1 MTAAEN
7 NIHIL
12 LIEAAPRYWNVS
24 GLNNDRAFEISSSI
38 LYEKSPNHQFGY
50 IAFRKQMFSIIS
62 RLHTF
67 GSEGLRYFGHI
78 RRTKAFVQTTKAAP
92 ASLHSGEYEQTQEA
106 MTGIHAAASQL
117 ISTSQEYVN
126 ILQVD
131 PTKRKVPS
139 RARRGALIC
148 LHVFVPY
155 LLDKMLVQ
163 LEHELQAE
171 TVRPRAPQT
180 RDWTLT
186 SFFRERA
193 QWALGRLTETQR
205 RTLLHGTYVLRQ
217 GVTFA
222 HRLHV
227 ALFYINGAFYH
238 LGKRVSGISYLRVRG
253 LPGDDRAVRTSYK
266 LLGAVSLLQLALT
279 VALQINNFRQ
289 RQRARQEWKQY
300 RNLASSG
307 SSSLDPLAARTSRCV
322 LCLEERRHSTATPC
336 GHLFCWECII
346 EWCNTKGTGGSKT
359 PKKPY
364 QDNVRN
370 ASCIRVRQN
379 AGRQRLEGFTS
390 ATRFCESDAESRW
403 EQQSNLQYSPCKLKL
418 DSIKCK
424 STSSAIASDLILK
437 QRNLN
442 SRAEM
447 PLHYPQGTGG
457 SKTPKKP
464 YQDKS
469 DAVVEALVHVEAA
482 QDKEECTKTT
492 DLGPRLHGKQSEKK
506 GLYSLD
512 SDDVQKLPCP
522 QSL

>member
-1 MTAAEN
+1 MP
-7 NIHIL
+7 L
-12 LIEAAPRYWNVS
+12 
-24 GLNNDRAFEISSSI
+24 
-38 LYEKSPNHQFGY
+38 Q
-50 IAFRKQMFSIIS
+50 
-62 RLHTF
+62 
-67 GSEGLRYFGHI
+67 
-78 RRTKAFVQTTKAAP
+78 P
-92 ASLHSGEYEQTQEA
+92 ANQP
-106 MTGIHAAASQL
+106 QL
-117 ISTSQEYVN
+117 IRSTQKDDYYQNCLRNNANEAFQTLAGSKKWLEWRKEIELLSDLAYYCLTTFSGFQTLGEEYVN

-155 LLDKMLVQ
+155 LLDKMLVR

-171 TVRPRAPQT
+171 TVGPRAPQT
-180 RDWTLT
+180 RDWNLT

-193 QWALGRLTETQR
+193 QWAVGRLTETQR

-307 SSSLDPLAARTSRCV
+307 SPLDPLAARTSRCV

-336 GHLFCWECII
+336 GHLFCWECIT
-346 EWCNTKGTGGSKT
+346 EWCNTK
-359 PKKPY
+359 
-364 QDNVRN
+364 
-370 ASCIRVRQN
+370 
-379 AGRQRLEGFTS
+379 
-390 ATRFCESDAESRW
+390 
-403 EQQSNLQYSPCKLKL
+403 
-418 DSIKCK
+418 
-424 STSSAIASDLILK
+424 
-437 QRNLN
+437 
-442 SRAEM
+442 
-447 PLHYPQGTGG
+447 
-457 SKTPKKP
+457 
-464 YQDKS
+464 
-469 DAVVEALVHVEAA
+469 
-482 QDKEECTKTT
+482 EECPLCREKFQ
-492 DLGPRLHGKQSEKK
+492 PHRLVYLRNYK
-506 GLYSLD
+506 
-512 SDDVQKLPCP
+512 
-522 QSL
+522 

>member
-1 MTAAEN
+1 MP
-7 NIHIL
+7 L
-12 LIEAAPRYWNVS
+12 
-24 GLNNDRAFEISSSI
+24 
-38 LYEKSPNHQFGY
+38 Q
-50 IAFRKQMFSIIS
+50 
-62 RLHTF
+62 
-67 GSEGLRYFGHI
+67 
-78 RRTKAFVQTTKAAP
+78 P
-92 ASLHSGEYEQTQEA
+92 ANQP
-106 MTGIHAAASQL
+106 QL
-117 ISTSQEYVN
+117 IRSTQKDDYYQNCLRNNANEAFQTLAGSKKWLEWRKEIELLSDLAYYCLTTFSGFQTLGEEYVN

-155 LLDKMLVQ
+155 LLDKMLVR

-171 TVRPRAPQT
+171 TVGPRAPQT
-180 RDWTLT
+180 RDWNLT

-193 QWALGRLTETQR
+193 QWAVGRLTETQR

-307 SSSLDPLAARTSRCV
+307 SSPLDPLAARTSRCV

-336 GHLFCWECII
+336 GHLFCWECIT
-346 EWCNTKGTGGSKT
+346 EWCNTK
-359 PKKPY
+359 
-364 QDNVRN
+364 
-370 ASCIRVRQN
+370 
-379 AGRQRLEGFTS
+379 
-390 ATRFCESDAESRW
+390 
-403 EQQSNLQYSPCKLKL
+403 
-418 DSIKCK
+418 
-424 STSSAIASDLILK
+424 
-437 QRNLN
+437 
-442 SRAEM
+442 
-447 PLHYPQGTGG
+447 
-457 SKTPKKP
+457 
-464 YQDKS
+464 
-469 DAVVEALVHVEAA
+469 
-482 QDKEECTKTT
+482 EECPLCREKFQ
-492 DLGPRLHGKQSEKK
+492 PHRLVYLRNYK
-506 GLYSLD
+506 
-512 SDDVQKLPCP
+512 
-522 QSL
+522 